1 MGQDLSARTSDGSI
15 TLFFNQLKLGDEA
28 AALGLW
34 SHFFPRLTGL
44 ARKTLAGRP
53 QRVADAED
61 AVQCVFASFF
71 QHVRA
76 GEFEI
81 ADRGDLWNLLGLITT
96 RKARAQVRR
105 ELAEKRGGGRIVE
118 ERALTGPQGNP
129 LPLDQAAAAAATGD
143 FDLHVVELL
152 ECLDPAL
159 REIAV
164 LRMLGFL
171 NREIADRLQCTE
183 RKVERKLR
191 LIRLAW
197 NVEWPE

>member
-1 MGQDLSARTSDGSI
+1 MGQDLSAQSPAGSV
-15 TLFFNQLKLGDEA
+15 TVFFNQLRLGDEA
-28 AALGLW
+28 AAMGLW
-34 SHFFPRLTGL
+34 AHFLPRLTGL

-53 QRVADAED
+53 QKMADAED
-61 AVQCVFASFF
+61 AVQCAFASFF

-118 ERALTGPQGNP
+118 EGALTGPQGSP
-129 LPLDQAAAAAATGD
+129 LPLDQAVAAMATGD

-152 ECLDPAL
+152 ERLEPAL
-159 REIAV
+159 REIAM